1 MLLSVSVHNVSF
13 TIFLIFDPFVL
24 EYGKMQ
30 VNSTNSIKEIEKRN
44 NVREEGID
52 LKLIFLGGC
61 IV

>member
-1 MLLSVSVHNVSF
+1 MHNIPF
-13 TIFLIFDPFVL
+13 TTFLIFDTFVL

-30 VNSTNSIKEIEKRN
+30 VNSTNSLREIEKRN
-44 NVREEGID
+44 NVREEGVD